1 MESKASTKDSKG
13 YYKSPKPEMMDHG
26 MANPKDVTSDYTPQ
40 GWYGNSDP
48 YKSDNYK
55 QAK

>member
-1 MESKASTKDSKG
+1 MENANPTG
-13 YYKSPKPEMMDHG
+13 YHKCEHPKVEDHG
-26 MANPKDVTSDYTPQ
+26 MAAPKNVIKDYSKQ

-55 QAK
+55 DAK

>member
-1 MESKASTKDSKG
+1 MENANPTGYHKYERPKVKDLGMSNPTDVTKDYS
-13 YYKSPKPEMMDHG
+13 
-26 MANPKDVTSDYTPQ
+26 AQ

>member
-1 MESKASTKDSKG
+1 ME
-13 YYKSPKPEMMDHG
+13 
-26 MANPKDVTSDYTPQ
+26 ANPKGYHKCEKPEPKNLGMSNPTDVTKDYSAQ